1 MGIPA
6 LDLRDTLLM
15 SIQSLLHG
23 IDQLSKSV
31 GHAFAW
37 CIVILTLGTSYEV
50 FVRYALS
57 DPTDWAFDMSY
68 ILYGALFMMSGAY
81 ALSRGA
87 HVRGDMF
94 YRKMPP
100 RVQGGLDLVLYVLFF
115 YPGVI
120 ALMYSGWGYAMDS
133 MRINEVS
140 VNSPIGVPIW
150 QLKMII
156 PAAGALLALQGV
168 AEMLRCIVCLRT
180 GAWPQ
185 RLHDVEEMETAILH
199 QVQDEKRLG
208 FEASMPTPSADYR
221 PTTDTSGDGK

>member
-1 MGIPA
+1 
-6 LDLRDTLLM
+6 M
-15 SIQSLLHG
+15 SIQTLLHG

-37 CIVILTLGTSYEV
+37 CIVILTLGTTYEV
-50 FVRYALS
+50 FVRYVLS

-94 YRKMPP
+94 YRRMPP
-100 RVQGGLDLVLYVLFF
+100 RVQGGLELVLYVLFF
-115 YPGVI
+115 YPGVL
-120 ALMYSGWGYAMDS
+120 ALMYSGWGYSMDS

-150 QLKMII
+150 QLKLII

-168 AEMLRCIVCLRT
+168 AEMLRCMICLRT

-185 RLHDVEEMETAILH
+185 RLHDVEEMETAILN
-199 QVQDEKRLG
+199 QVQDEQRLG
-208 FEASMPTPSADYR
+208 YEPSLPASMPSDQATANI
-221 PTTDTSGDGK
+221 SGEGK